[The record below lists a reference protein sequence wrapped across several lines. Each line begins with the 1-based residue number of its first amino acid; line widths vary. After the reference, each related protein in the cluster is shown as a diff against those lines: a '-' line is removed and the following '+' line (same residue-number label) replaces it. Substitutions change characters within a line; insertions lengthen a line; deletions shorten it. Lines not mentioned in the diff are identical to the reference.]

1 MWLTSWW
8 VAWLL
13 NFYGFSHTNCMV
25 FYRTPWTRYG
35 IPWNCI
41 GTSGN
46 PMAFHGTLQY
56 SLEFHGPPRKL
67 HGISWHSMEL
77 HQYFM
82 ELRGGMEHSHGPDYD
97 ENCMLN
103 FTFYRQVNIRR
114 RFSLALFKPGY
125 FLQNSTPGEFAHIKH
140 SDRVK
145 IIALKFHRPRSDF
158 LSDVF
163 AAVVVVVS

>member
-1 MWLTSWW
+1 M
-8 VAWLL
+8 
-13 NFYGFSHTNCMV
+13 
-25 FYRTPWTRYG
+25 P
-35 IPWNCI
+35 
-41 GTSGN
+41 
-46 PMAFHGTLQY
+46 
-56 SLEFHGPPRKL
+56 
-67 HGISWHSMEL
+67 
-77 HQYFM
+77 
-82 ELRGGMEHSHGPDYD
+82 
-97 ENCMLN
+97 N

>member
-1 MWLTSWW
+1 M
-8 VAWLL
+8 
-13 NFYGFSHTNCMV
+13 
-25 FYRTPWTRYG
+25 
-35 IPWNCI
+35 
-41 GTSGN
+41 
-46 PMAFHGTLQY
+46 
-56 SLEFHGPPRKL
+56 EFHG
-67 HGISWHSMEL
+67 GI
-77 HQYFM
+77 
-82 ELRGGMEHSHGPDYD
+82 SHGPDYD
-97 ENCMLN
+97 ENCMPN

-145 IIALKFHRPRSDF
+145 IIALKFQRPRSDF

>member
-1 MWLTSWW
+1 MERPYSNKLIQKMQNKNKLTSLTQSWAMESTSYSFSRLIPYLAQNNRTFLSEKPL
-8 VAWLL
+8 VTPGKFCLRISLTCLYLL
-13 NFYGFSHTNCMV
+13 LSSLIF
-25 FYRTPWTRYG
+25 
-35 IPWNCI
+35 
-41 GTSGN
+41 TS
-46 PMAFHGTLQY
+46 
-56 SLEFHGPPRKL
+56 
-67 HGISWHSMEL
+67 SWETSASRE
-77 HQYFM
+77 
-82 ELRGGMEHSHGPDYD
+82 DYD
-97 ENCMLN
+97 ENCMPN